1 MSAVHNGR
9 LFLSALVASL
19 ALAGCGG
26 GDSDGMTDPG
36 TPPPTSN
43 FAGNVTFKG
52 APLSGA
58 TVIAFDANNNA
69 TFATTTTDENGN
81 YSFSGFGTSCTDDC
95 VATYGIWVYMQGYA
109 FYPVMA
115 SNPSGNRSAY
125 QWDAAASNWTLT
137 NGAAVTRAGF
147 NGQFTDGSGGAGI
160 IFTVYN
166 FLSTTQGPKGPTDS
180 VTGANFV
187 AYDGSNPLVSLA
199 ASGQGVSYAA
209 GDDAALHAGVSWPT
223 VRFVDNQDGTVTDNL
238 TGLIWL
244 KDAGCLSPNPWAQA
258 LGAVNQLASGA
269 CGLTDGST
277 AGQWRMP
284 NMWELESLIDESAS
298 NPAVSAGSP
307 FSNVN
312 GIYWTSTSYYGGI
325 TGSPIAWAI
334 RMSDGRYIN
343 DGTTNVKQNG
353 SLGVWAVR
361 GSGGGAVQLQA
372 TGLYMPFIAGDD
384 GTVQAGV
391 PLTFP
396 RMRDNSDGTVTDT
409 MTGLVW
415 LQQANCINDT
425 WAGALADISALASGQ
440 CGLTDGS
447 TAGSWR
453 MPNRK
458 EMESI
463 ADRAQNN
470 QSEFFD
476 TNWIS
481 ANSSISSMN
490 AVFSNFIQQQYYW
503 TSTTN
508 ASDVSEAWTVFS
520 CDYGVYDIL
529 KANTGYTL
537 AVR

>member
-1 MSAVHNGR
+1 
-9 LFLSALVASL
+9 
-19 ALAGCGG
+19 
-26 GDSDGMTDPG
+26 
-36 TPPPTSN
+36 
-43 FAGNVTFKG
+43 
-52 APLSGA
+52 
-58 TVIAFDANNNA
+58 
-69 TFATTTTDENGN
+69 
-81 YSFSGFGTSCTDDC
+81 
-95 VATYGIWVYMQGYA
+95 
-109 FYPVMA
+109 
-115 SNPSGNRSAY
+115 
-125 QWDAAASNWTLT
+125 
-137 NGAAVTRAGF
+137 
-147 NGQFTDGSGGAGI
+147 
-160 IFTVYN
+160 
-166 FLSTTQGPKGPTDS
+166 
-180 VTGANFV
+180 
-187 AYDGSNPLVSLA
+187 
-199 ASGQGVSYAA
+199 
-209 GDDAALHAGVSWPT
+209 
-223 VRFVDNQDGTVTDNL
+223 
-238 TGLIWL
+238 
-244 KDAGCLSPNPWAQA
+244 
-258 LGAVNQLASGA
+258 
-269 CGLTDGST
+269 
-277 AGQWRMP
+277 
-284 NMWELESLIDESAS
+284 MWELESLIDESAS

-476 TNWIS
+476 TN
-481 ANSSISSMN
+481 SSISSMN